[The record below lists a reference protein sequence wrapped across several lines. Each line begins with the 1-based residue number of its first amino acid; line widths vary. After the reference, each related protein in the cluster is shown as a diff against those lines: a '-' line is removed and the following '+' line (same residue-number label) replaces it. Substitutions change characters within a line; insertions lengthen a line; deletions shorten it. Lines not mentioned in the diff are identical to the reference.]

1 VQAGGNIDLGG
12 TRGIQTYGNHQNA
25 ALAEHGSDLFLLAG
39 VMAQYGAT
47 ETAAFFNDLKAGAQE
62 YSLIKADTGS
72 DEASK
77 SAAVTAAAEKL
88 EELRTNLI
96 NPFLE
101 NGLDESGT
109 INMVSSQIST
119 LTGNSISIMTGG
131 DFNVG
136 KSTFYG
142 SGAQKN
148 TGVYTALGGNIN
160 VFSRG
165 DVNVNESRLMTFYGG
180 DITVWSDEGNIYA
193 GQGSKTAI
201 NPSQSLKVMRDD
213 GSYITRFSPP
223 SVGSGVRAMT
233 YDAGDGGVQPGSGT
247 ITLVARVVD
256 AGEAGIYGGKVFIGA
271 DEVLNSTNISSVGV
285 SVGVPT
291 QTDSS
296 AGLGALSGSS
306 ALTESTKMLESS
318 AALGSRE
325 LAQKT
330 ALTADSFLTA
340 WLDVK
345 VMSFDETPPQ

>member
-1 VQAGGNIDLGG
+1 
-12 TRGIQTYGNHQNA
+12 
-25 ALAEHGSDLFLLAG
+25 
-39 VMAQYGAT
+39 M
-47 ETAAFFNDLKAGAQE
+47 
-62 YSLIKADTGS
+62 
-72 DEASK
+72 
-77 SAAVTAAAEKL
+77 
-88 EELRTNLI
+88 
-96 NPFLE
+96 
-101 NGLDESGT
+101 
-109 INMVSSQIST
+109 
-119 LTGNSISIMTGG
+119 TGNA
-131 DFNVG
+131 FNVG
-136 KSTFYG
+136 KSTFYE
-142 SGAQKN
+142 SSAQKN
-148 TGVYTALGGNIN
+148 TGAYTAQGGDINI
-160 VFSRG
+160 FSRG

-180 DITVWSDEGNIYA
+180 DITVWSDEGIINA
-193 GQGSKTAI
+193 GRGSKTAI
-201 NPSQSLKVMRDD
+201 NPSQSLKVKRDD
-213 GSYITRFSPP
+213 GTYITRFSPP

-233 YDAGDGGVQPGSGT
+233 YNAGNGKAQPEAGD
-247 ITLVARVVD
+247 ITLVARLVD

-318 AALGSRE
+318 AAIGSRE